1 MPSYGQAL
9 TIQFVAW
16 DTGANK
22 GKTGDGANF
31 TMRWVKDGVSSA
43 LNTATV
49 TEIDATNTP
58 GLYKCSINGTEASC
72 YLGTLCGVSST
83 ANVSIIP
90 QSVTFER
97 NVTLDTTEPLGTPRN
112 VTGVASASITLNDA
126 LWGAVAQG
134 FGKWIIAGTSLTLY
148 TPDGATIVRAF
159 TLDSASSPTQ
169 RV

>member
-9 TIQFVAW
+9 AIQFVAW

-43 LNTATV
+43 LSTTTV

-90 QSVTFER
+90 QTVTFER
-97 NVTLDTTEPLGTPRN
+97 NVTLDLTLAIPTSNTAQTLG
-112 VTGVASASITLNDA
+112 DA
-126 LWGAVAQG
+126 LNAARAQG
-134 FGKWIIAGTSLTLY
+134 FGRWAISGTTLLLYAG
-148 TPDGATIVRAF
+148 DGTTVVRSF
-159 TLDSASSPTQ
+159 TLDSATQPTS
-169 RV
+169 RT